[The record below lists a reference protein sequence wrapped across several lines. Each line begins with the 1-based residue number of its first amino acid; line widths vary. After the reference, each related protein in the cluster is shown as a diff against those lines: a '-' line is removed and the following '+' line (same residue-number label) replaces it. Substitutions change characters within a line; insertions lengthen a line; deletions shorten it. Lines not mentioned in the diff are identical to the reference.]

1 MLPFAA
7 RSERRAG
14 AGATFVPFF
23 VVAAWLAWLGAGAL
37 VDEVNLLART
47 DNLPG
52 SFSLGNTLPLVA
64 RPWGFNHWSVQT
76 EGIRSVEGSSW
87 WFSPK
92 SRNFV
97 AMRCTHQASPWISDY
112 GTLGESVVLGL
123 ARASKDE
130 GE

>member
-37 VDEVNLLART
+37 VDEVNLLAGT

-64 RPWGFNHWSVQT
+64 RL
-76 EGIRSVEGSSW
+76 EGGGRGIM
-87 WFSPK
+87 
-92 SRNFV
+92 RNIEYIYIYIYIYSIH
-97 AMRCTHQASPWISDY
+97 M
-112 GTLGESVVLGL
+112 
-123 ARASKDE
+123 
-130 GE
+130 